1 MSRFASELLYS
12 IQFQFVKIFD
22 LRVFPDAP
30 RVGDPEPEYPL
41 HMMHHGRSLTG
52 GSQFSSRKRQ
62 YNNNGNNH
70 HHKDH
75 NDNYKRRKT
84 RHSY

>member
-1 MSRFASELLYS
+1 M
-12 IQFQFVKIFD
+12 
-22 LRVFPDAP
+22 FPDAP

-41 HMMHHGRSLTG
+41 RLMHRGRSLTG
-52 GSQFSSRKRQ
+52 NGTSSSRKRQ
-62 YNNNGNNH
+62 YNNNNG

-75 NDNYKRRKT
+75 NDNYKRRRT